1 MKSRGSVD
9 WPVLK
14 EPLPLVVTLES
25 EGGRKGAM
33 QPTNTTATTNGLG
46 WGVDGSSAHSLFFLT
61 ERRPF
66 MPRGHEDAQK
76 PLSIG
81 RDGLWHLRSSAG
93 GWYLQFCRIDD
104 TNTHVLAFLLVR
116 DKKDTSFGHLFFYRG
131 PKFWTERL
139 YLSPPGDSKSSFCLT
154 KGPALTDQPVSN
166 RTHSINFAVLT
177 KSGHG
182 LVAFRVRPC

>member
-1 MKSRGSVD
+1 MAGAEGIVAVGCDSGVRGGPQGS
-9 WPVLK
+9 
-14 EPLPLVVTLES
+14 
-25 EGGRKGAM
+25 
-33 QPTNTTATTNGLG
+33 NATYKHHGNHQWVGL
-46 WGVDGSSAHSLFFLT
+46 GVDGSSAHSLFFMT

-104 TNTHVLAFLLVR
+104 TNTHVLACLLVC
-116 DKKDTSFGHLFFYRG
+116 DKKDTSFGHLFFHRG

-139 YLSPPGDSKSSFCLT
+139 YLSPPGGQQVQFLSDKRSRTNKPTSIESH
-154 KGPALTDQPVSN
+154 ALHKLRCIDQ
-166 RTHSINFAVLT
+166 
-177 KSGHG
+177 K
-182 LVAFRVRPC
+182 RPWTRRIPG